1 MSTIVVTGS
10 SGFIGGE
17 TLLKLAELGHEVVAI
32 DIDTPWMEVL
42 NHSHYFH
49 QDDFANKDSLDLIK
63 SYNPT
68 AIIHCAG
75 TSLVGPSLT
84 KPRNYYDNNFV
95 KTKKL
100 LDYMVDNGMT
110 NTRLIFSSSAAVYG
124 DPVMTPCSE
133 LDPPLPISPYGES
146 KWMIESMLKSYHNA
160 YGIDYVAFRYFNACG
175 ADHRKWHGQSS
186 HATHI
191 IAKVLQGIRR
201 KNDFVLNG
209 TNYPTPDGTCVRDYI
224 HVEDIADAHILAL
237 NKEVPCDIYNLGSGT
252 GHSNKEVIDT
262 ALRITGQSLNV
273 VEGQPRAGDPAV
285 LTASPEKFNAITGWA
300 PKYNLDDMVTHAWA
314 WYNK

>member
-17 TLLKLAELGHEVVAI
+17 TLLKLADKGHEVIAI

-42 NHSHYFH
+42 NNSTYFH
-49 QDDFANKDSLDLIK
+49 QDDFASLDSLELIK
-63 SYNPT
+63 SYNPK

-75 TSLVGPSLT
+75 TSLVGPSVLD
-84 KPRNYYDNNFV
+84 PRKYYDNNFV

-100 LDYMVDNGMT
+100 LDYIVDQKM
-110 NTRLIFSSSAAVYG
+110 NTRVIFSSSASVYG

-146 KWMIESMLKSYHNA
+146 KWMIESMLKSYRHA
-160 YGIDYVAFRYFNACG
+160 YGLDYVAFRYFNACG
-175 ADHRKWHGQSS
+175 ADSQVRHGQSS

-209 TNYPTPDGTCVRDYI
+209 ANYPTPDGTCIRDYI
-224 HVEDIADAHILAL
+224 HVEDIADAHILAVDQSL
-237 NKEVPCDIYNLGSGT
+237 VPADIYNLGTGT
-252 GHSNKEVIDT
+252 GYSNKQIIDT
-262 ALRITGQSLNV
+262 ALKITGQPLNV
-273 VEGQPRAGDPAV
+273 VEGSIRAGDPAI
-285 LTASPEKFNAITGWA
+285 LTASAEKFSTQSGWA
-300 PKYNLDDMVTHAWA
+300 PKYNLDQIITHAWA